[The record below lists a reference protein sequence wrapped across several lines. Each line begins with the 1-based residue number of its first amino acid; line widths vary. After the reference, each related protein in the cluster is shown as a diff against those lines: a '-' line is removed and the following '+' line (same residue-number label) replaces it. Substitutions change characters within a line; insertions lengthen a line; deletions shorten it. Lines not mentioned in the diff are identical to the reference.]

1 MKMYEGKEPC
11 PGCGRTGEEVAR
23 TGKNEL
29 CHDCKKALEIGR
41 ALVKEKNLERNYY
54 RLDDLKIGVL
64 TWYTIRIREIDKA
77 LSELL
82 MTFSEFDKNFAVDS
96 RLDTLAGRLE
106 ATTARDI
113 YVLPVKTFEA
123 AQKLCNAIKDVAKQ
137 MEDDRRGL
145 EDKMKEQLKHEKN
158 DIYNAGVAHG
168 RDLLCQLNN
177 GEITPKDLEKYIN
190 KY

>member
-1 MKMYEGKEPC
+1 MYEGKEPC
-11 PGCGRTGEEVAR
+11 PGCGRTGEEVSR
-23 TGKNEL
+23 KGKNEL
-29 CHDCKKALEIGR
+29 CYDCQKALEIGR
-41 ALVKEKNLERNYY
+41 ALIKEKNLERNHY
-54 RLDDLKIGVL
+54 RLDELKIGTL
-64 TWYTIRIREIDKA
+64 TWYTIRIREIDNA
-77 LSELL
+77 LGELL
-82 MTFSEFDKNFAVDS
+82 MTFSEFDKNFAADS

-106 ATTARDI
+106 ATTARDT

-123 AQKLCNAIKDVAKQ
+123 ARKLCNAIKDVAQQ

-168 RDLLCQLNN
+168 RDLLRQLNN

-190 KY
+190 RY